1 MKKALGT
8 FVICGA
14 LAALSAPLLAQDYG
28 NDHRDHDH
36 GHDHDQRQD
45 QYHGM
50 HDRGQHE
57 GWYKRGGRM
66 PSDYRG
72 REYVVSDWRRERL
85 RTPPRGYHWV
95 RSDNGDF
102 LLVAISTGIIADL
115 LLHH

>member
-8 FVICGA
+8 LVICGV
-14 LAALSAPLLAQDYG
+14 LAVLSAPLLAQDYS
-28 NDHRDHDH
+28 NDHRDR
-36 GHDHDQRQD
+36 DHDQRQD

-72 REYVVSDWRRERL
+72 REYVVSDWHHERL
-85 RTPPRGYHWV
+85 RPPPRGYQWV

-102 LLVAISTGIIADL
+102 LLVAISTGIIADM

>member
-14 LAALSAPLLAQDYG
+14 LAVLSAPLLAQDYG
-28 NDHRDHDH
+28 NDHRDHEQH
-36 GHDHDQRQD
+36 QD

-57 GWYKRGGRM
+57 GWYKRGGRV

-72 REYVVSDWRRERL
+72 REYVVSDWHHERL
-85 RTPPRGYHWV
+85 RQPPRGYQWV

-102 LLVAISTGIIADL
+102 LLVAISTGIIADM